1 MSSGNQRP
9 SILKRMSIVGGLSS
23 AAPKAKPPAPAPS
36 PPRLGPDASIEER
49 RAQFPAQW
57 PKDAKDHFPDTP
69 QGELELK
76 KGIVASEAMRVD
88 AGNGY
93 LLNFAT
99 MTQRGHYPSDPEKRN
114 QDAYFVKTDWLGQ
127 GTHLFAVFDGHGP
140 HGTECAEFA
149 RDNVPALLQQS
160 LKINGTADEAA
171 VRESFRDAHVVTNE
185 RLSTSGIDDMYS
197 GTTAIS
203 VFCDRG
209 TLYVSNV
216 GDSRTMLGT
225 ATEDGG
231 VGCEALSFD
240 HTPYRSDERERV
252 KQQGA
257 RVLSFDQVHGRR
269 PLGESWD
276 VKLGEEVD
284 DVGDPPRVW
293 DDSLETPGTA
303 FTRSIGDSVAETLG
317 IFAEPEV
324 FTHDLKPSDR
334 VIIVASDGVF
344 EFLTMKQCVEIAML
358 YDDPEQAARALV
370 GEAYKM
376 WITREL
382 RSDDITIVVAYVEP
396 PSLERRDST
405 SVNSPVDTADN
416 VDPAKSPRRASGSFY
431 ADENDGSPEP
441 RRRSAG
447 GPNGGADVVEIALDE
462 GPVVNFKRDLR
473 RLMLQC
479 SSFCDANAAY

>member
-23 AAPKAKPPAPAPS
+23 AALKAKPPAPAPS

-57 PKDAKDHFPDTP
+57 PKDAEDHFPDAP

-76 KGIVASEAMRVD
+76 KGIVASEAMR
-88 AGNGY
+88 
-93 LLNFAT
+93 
-99 MTQRGHYPSDPEKRN
+99 
-114 QDAYFVKTDWLGQ
+114 
-127 GTHLFAVFDGHGP
+127 
-140 HGTECAEFA
+140 
-149 RDNVPALLQQS
+149 
-160 LKINGTADEAA
+160 
-171 VRESFRDAHVVTNE
+171 
-185 RLSTSGIDDMYS
+185 RLSTSDIDDMYS

-431 ADENDGSPEP
+431 ADENGGSPEP
-441 RRRSAG
+441 RRRSPG

>member
-1 MSSGNQRP
+1 M
-9 SILKRMSIVGGLSS
+9 
-23 AAPKAKPPAPAPS
+23 
-36 PPRLGPDASIEER
+36 
-49 RAQFPAQW
+49 
-57 PKDAKDHFPDTP
+57 
-69 QGELELK
+69 
-76 KGIVASEAMRVD
+76 
-88 AGNGY
+88 
-93 LLNFAT
+93 
-99 MTQRGHYPSDPEKRN
+99 
-114 QDAYFVKTDWLGQ
+114 
-127 GTHLFAVFDGHGP
+127 
-140 HGTECAEFA
+140 
-149 RDNVPALLQQS
+149 PALLQQS

-303 FTRSIGDSVAETLG
+303 FTRSIGDSLAETLG
-317 IFAEPEV
+317 VIATPEIREHEITADDHV
-324 FTHDLKPSDR
+324 L
-334 VIIVASDGVF
+334 IIASDGVF
-344 EFLTMKQCVEIAML
+344 EFITNTDCVRIALL
-358 YDDPEQAARALV
+358 YSDPLDSCKALV
-370 GEAYKM
+370 GEALRG
-376 WITREL
+376 TR
-382 RSDDITIVVAYVEP
+382 IFNP
-396 PSLERRDST
+396 T
-405 SVNSPVDTADN
+405 SMCA
-416 VDPAKSPRRASGSFY
+416 
-431 ADENDGSPEP
+431 
-441 RRRSAG
+441 
-447 GPNGGADVVEIALDE
+447 
-462 GPVVNFKRDLR
+462 
-473 RLMLQC
+473 
-479 SSFCDANAAY
+479 